1 MTRPKSQRPK
11 MAHKIHP
18 KKAPVEKQNELSR
31 QAYEAEMDEYERY
44 LHHLNKLNG
53 IGVSPDDRI
62 YEE

>member
-1 MTRPKSQRPK
+1 